1 MNQLEKYVNQHFQES
16 LESIKNSHRA
26 NDLPFL
32 TLEEKTL
39 IYEYTNWEYFSV
51 NKLLRKNKSENT
63 PEFAIHLNKTLS
75 KIPNYKGI
83 VYRGVELPDT
93 VFEAYQ
99 KAFFN
104 KTTFIEYGF
113 LSTSQSQIVAQENF
127 EGDFLFEI
135 FSKTGKSIENIAKFG
150 SYSYDNEYEV
160 LFRKNTHFRVLGIT
174 KMSKYTFITLKE
186 VQNMIITSDN
196 IKQINKFEQEDAQIF
211 STILLDNLF
220 IATSDNEKSINRK
233 ILILNSIRETLL
245 RNTDIDA
252 LPSDIQELNFIRLI
266 SKINA
271 QIEAFE
277 IITGKKDLESLK
289 RAGKRFGQ
297 KTQFPIGIS

>member
-1 MNQLEKYVNQHFQES
+1 MNQLEKHVNQYFQES
-16 LESIKNSHRA
+16 LESIKNSQRA
-26 NDLPFL
+26 NALPFL

-39 IYEYTNWEYFSV
+39 IYEYTNWEYFDV
-51 NKLLRKNKSENT
+51 NKLLRKSKSENT
-63 PEFAIHLNKTLS
+63 PEFAVYLDKTLS

-99 KAFFN
+99 KAFLN
-104 KTTFIEYGF
+104 KT
-113 LSTSQSQIVAQENF
+113 
-127 EGDFLFEI
+127 
-135 FSKTGKSIENIAKFG
+135 
-150 SYSYDNEYEV
+150 
-160 LFRKNTHFRVLGIT
+160 
-174 KMSKYTFITLKE
+174 
-186 VQNMIITSDN
+186 
-196 IKQINKFEQEDAQIF
+196 
-211 STILLDNLF
+211 
-220 IATSDNEKSINRK
+220 
-233 ILILNSIRETLL
+233 
-245 RNTDIDA
+245 NTDIDA

>member
-1 MNQLEKYVNQHFQES
+1 MV
-16 LESIKNSHRA
+16 
-26 NDLPFL
+26 
-32 TLEEKTL
+32 
-39 IYEYTNWEYFSV
+39 
-51 NKLLRKNKSENT
+51 
-63 PEFAIHLNKTLS
+63 
-75 KIPNYKGI
+75 
-83 VYRGVELPDT
+83 
-93 VFEAYQ
+93 
-99 KAFFN
+99 
-104 KTTFIEYGF
+104 
-113 LSTSQSQIVAQENF
+113 
-127 EGDFLFEI
+127 
-135 FSKTGKSIENIAKFG
+135 
-150 SYSYDNEYEV
+150 
-160 LFRKNTHFRVLGIT
+160 
-174 KMSKYTFITLKE
+174 
-186 VQNMIITSDN
+186 ITSDN

-245 RNTDIDA
+245 KHTDIDA
-252 LPSDIQELNFIRLI
+252 LSSDIQELNFIRLM